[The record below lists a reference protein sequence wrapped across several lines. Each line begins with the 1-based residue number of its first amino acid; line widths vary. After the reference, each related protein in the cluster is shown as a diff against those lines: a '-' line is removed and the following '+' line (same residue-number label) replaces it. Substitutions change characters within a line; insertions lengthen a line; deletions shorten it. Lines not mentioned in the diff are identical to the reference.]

1 MVAFPFTFKPAIC
14 NFEAKKLLWV
24 TFPTVAASFLYQH
37 AANTPVDKLPTEPE
51 HLAQGETANIS
62 IALDDLLGR
71 LKSRYTRLLQ
81 KEMSKVLEQIATTMM
96 KKTSGQLLGTWRRI
110 ANGRLAS
117 RTHHSHSCC
126 LWGKECPAL
135 HHSIGLFKELDD
147 AFCQADFSVA
157 RTVGFYRLLK
167 EKFCKP

>member
-96 KKTSGQLLGTWRRI
+96 KKNKWPASWNLAKDCKWKTCEQNPPLSQLLSLGEGMPC
-110 ANGRLAS
+110 AAS
-117 RTHHSHSCC
+117 
-126 LWGKECPAL
+126 L
-135 HHSIGLFKELDD
+135 HWSL
-147 AFCQADFSVA
+147 
-157 RTVGFYRLLK
+157 
-167 EKFCKP
+167 